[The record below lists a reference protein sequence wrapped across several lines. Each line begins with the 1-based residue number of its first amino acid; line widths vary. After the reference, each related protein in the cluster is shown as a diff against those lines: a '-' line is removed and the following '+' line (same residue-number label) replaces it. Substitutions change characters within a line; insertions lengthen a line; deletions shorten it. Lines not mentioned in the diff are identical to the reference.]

1 MQEDKRELE
10 IVHEREQALYTAL
23 TTSDPDMFE
32 DILSKDVTYIHSTGI
47 AETKAEN
54 IAGQRHGV
62 HKHGPITPHDRR
74 TRIIGNVAVTRGMID
89 MVDTAHGAPY
99 TFRLLET
106 LVWIK
111 EEDGVWRLLVRHATR
126 LPL

>member
-1 MQEDKRELE
+1 MSEDAN
-10 IVHEREQALYTAL
+10 IIAEREQALYAAL
-23 TTSDPDMFE
+23 TASDADALG
-32 DILSKDVTYIHSTGI
+32 DIFSDDVTYIHSPGI

-54 IAGQRHGV
+54 LTGQRSGLY
-62 HKHGPITPHDRR
+62 KHGPITTVERR
-74 TRIIGNVAVTRGMID
+74 TRVFGDVAVTCDVID

-99 TFRLLET
+99 TFRLRET

-111 EEDGVWRLLVRHATR
+111 EAGTWRLLVRHATR